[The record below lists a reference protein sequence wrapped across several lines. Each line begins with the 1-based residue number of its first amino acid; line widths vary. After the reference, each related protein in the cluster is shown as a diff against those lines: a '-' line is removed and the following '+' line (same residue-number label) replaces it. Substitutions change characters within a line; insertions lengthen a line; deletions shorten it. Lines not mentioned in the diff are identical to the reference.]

1 MAYSGCEKKFKI
13 PDYIA
18 RVNEL
23 VSAVKEGKTDC
34 SEINPGRFHI
44 DFGKRLSERKGG
56 AGDVAEKNKKRIV
69 DSEEFA
75 RMVKAATAAGAG
87 DADRAVDVLTALK
100 AVAVTAELLAFTGA
114 GKAIKQLSK
123 QNENVVVA
131 AAAKSVVDGW
141 KKALM

>member
-1 MAYSGCEKKFKI
+1 
-13 PDYIA
+13 
-18 RVNEL
+18 
-23 VSAVKEGKTDC
+23 
-34 SEINPGRFHI
+34 
-44 DFGKRLSERKGG
+44 
-56 AGDVAEKNKKRIV
+56 
-69 DSEEFA
+69 
-75 RMVKAATAAGAG
+75 MVKAATAAGAG